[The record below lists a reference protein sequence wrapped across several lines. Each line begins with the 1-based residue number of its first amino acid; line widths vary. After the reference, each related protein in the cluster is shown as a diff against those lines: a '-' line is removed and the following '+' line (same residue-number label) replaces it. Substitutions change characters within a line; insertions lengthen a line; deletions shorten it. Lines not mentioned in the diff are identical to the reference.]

1 MANVL
6 DTLMERG
13 YIKQFTH
20 EAETRELLEKENEVK
35 KATTWASL
43 EKGMVVEGEVK
54 RLTAFGAFVEI
65 NGVDG
70 LLHVSE
76 ISWGRVE
83 KPEDA
88 LKVGDKIKVYILDI
102 DKENKKLALS
112 IKKLTENPWKSVEI
126 KYPIGNIVLG
136 KVVRFASFG
145 AFVELEPG
153 VDGLVH
159 ISKISN
165 KRIDKPEEELTLGKE
180 VKAKILEVNSV
191 EKRIALSIKDVE
203 EF

>member
-1 MANVL
+1 M
-6 DTLMERG
+6 
-13 YIKQFTH
+13 
-20 EAETRELLEKENEVK
+20 
-35 KATTWASL
+35 
-43 EKGMVVEGEVK
+43 
-54 RLTAFGAFVEI
+54 
-65 NGVDG
+65 DG

-88 LKVGDKIKVYILDI
+88 LKIGDKIKVYILDI

-112 IKKLTENPWKSVEI
+112 IKKLIEDPWKSVEI

-136 KVVRFASFG
+136 KVVRFANFG
-145 AFVELEPG
+145 AFIELEPG